1 VDRCLEFARD
11 NGIRTIS
18 LEVRQSN
25 LGAQEFYRTLHFAA
39 LYIRPQRTIV
49 RVMERIVDQSIPS
62 EVVNNPNVDWNSVSN
77 AVRPR
82 GDKDADQGHQICG

>member
-1 VDRCLEFARD
+1 MPQDSNGSRFFSERENVRKVSEPAHYRQDRRARCLEFARD

-39 LYIRPQRTIV
+39 LYIRPRYYPDGEAAVVMV
-49 RVMERIVDQSIPS
+49 RELS
-62 EVVNNPNVDWNSVSN
+62 
-77 AVRPR
+77 A
-82 GDKDADQGHQICG
+82 